1 MVSTVGTR
9 VRWRD
14 RALQLASLGLL
25 AWAAWSCDLT
35 APTDGYYN
43 SGARPIQL
51 DSLVASGVRAGQYMA
66 GHFAVQPDLRAITD
80 PIDHVDLLVDSA
92 EVSVNSTPPYLLDL
106 DTTHWPDG
114 PHVVIIGVFLG
125 QGHGGLAGAS
135 GVPNLLYRAS
145 VFFDQTPSAPTVVD
159 SVVWRN
165 NHPTLYWQQNHD
177 RNFYAYVIDHQG
189 NYAQPFI
196 VNLGVD
202 SVRDQ
207 TTTTY
212 TDVSITQLYGL
223 ELSYYAWVTNR
234 GTTAIGTSAVI
245 RYGDTIPVSWS
256 TVVHPLFNTVT
267 GEAYVLEQIPS
278 DTLKAISPGRAVT
291 RRYVAPLPAAM
302 ALSRDQQ
309 TLYVLSYNTYQVTT
323 LDAATF
329 TVTNTYTLPYPFGTG
344 RSPIVAGRA
353 GRLYTSNANGP
364 IMVVDAATGAVVS
377 QLALNV
383 PGAILAISPDRNT
396 LYVLDLYNGG
406 SFIPVVDRIDASTD
420 TLSLLSQR
428 TLTGTDATV
437 LQLSP
442 DGTRLFITFSP
453 FGNYV
458 DVWDATTLA
467 TVGQLAPTGALFD
480 FVVGPDALYTSETRT
495 DPRALS
501 RAGRVVRYDF
511 STLAPLQS
519 WDFAVM
525 PQGIA
530 PSGDGASVYAFGDL
544 ETWIVPVH

>member
-1 MVSTVGTR
+1 MRTR

-14 RALQLASLGLL
+14 RALQLASLGALT
-25 AWAAWSCDLT
+25 WAVWSCDLT
-35 APTDGYYN
+35 APRDRYYN
-43 SGARPIQL
+43 TAVRPIEV
-51 DSLVASGVRAGQYMA
+51 DSLVASGVRPGGYLA
-66 GHFAVQPDLRAITD
+66 GHFAIQPDLRAVTD
-80 PIDHVDLLVDSA
+80 PIDHVVLLVDSTQ
-92 EVSVNSTPPYLLDL
+92 VSASSTAPYLLDL
-106 DTTHWPDG
+106 DTTRWPDG
-114 PHVVIIGVFLG
+114 AHSVIIGVVLG

-135 GVPNLLYRAS
+135 GVPNVLYHAS
-145 VFFDQTPSAPTVVD
+145 VFFDQTAPTPTVVD
-159 SVVWRN
+159 SVVWRT
-165 NHPTLYWQQNHD
+165 NHPTMYWHPNHD

-189 NYAQPFI
+189 NYAQPVI
-196 VNLGVD
+196 VNLGID

-207 TTTTY
+207 ATATY
-212 TDVSITQLYGL
+212 TDTSITPLYGL

-234 GTTAIGTSAVI
+234 GATALGTPAVI

-256 TVVHPLFNTVT
+256 TVIHPLFNTVT
-267 GEAYVLEQIPS
+267 GEAYVLEQVPS

-291 RRYVAPLPAAM
+291 RRYVPPFAAAM

-309 TLYVLSYNTYQVTT
+309 SLYVLSYNTDQLTT

-329 TVTNTYTLPYPFGTG
+329 TVTNTYTLSYGFGSG
-344 RSPIVAGRA
+344 RAPIVAGRA
-353 GRLYTSNANGP
+353 GRLYTTNGNGP

-383 PGAILAISPDRNT
+383 GGGILAISPDRNT
-396 LYVLDLYNGG
+396 LYVLDLYGGG
-406 SFIPVVDRIDASTD
+406 SFIPVVDRIDVSTD
-420 TLSLLSQR
+420 TLSVVSQR
-428 TLTGTDATV
+428 ALTRTDATV

-442 DGTRLFITFSP
+442 DGTRLFITFGP

-458 DVWDATTLA
+458 DVWEATTLA
-467 TVGQLAPTGALFD
+467 TVGQLAPHGALFD

-501 RAGRVVRYDF
+501 RAGRVVRYDL

-530 PSGDGASVYAFGDL
+530 LSGDGASVYAFGDI